1 MRYIRFIILLTGVIA
16 LQISLCSFV
25 TNKDVGHRIIKQSD
39 GLADNNIRS
48 LERDTLG
55 TLWVGT
61 AKGLNRIYEG
71 HISDYN
77 HDPRLCNKP
86 ITFIARDSRNNIW
99 ISVQGEGLFKYDYLI
114 DSFHE
119 MKINE
124 ENPRPEWYSES
135 ADYMWFCSKEGISRF
150 HYGTGLY
157 EMYIP
162 RDWKESR
169 YNGFCMNS
177 DSTALVSSTDGY
189 IYLLNLQTR
198 QRRVLYNFNED
209 IHVNDFYHDSSDR
222 TWISIHGKGLFRFSS
237 NGIES
242 SFPQGKSFFDNKIIL
257 DIQEHD
263 GLLYIATDGAGIFCM
278 DLSTYDVQNIKSIYN
293 SSFPEEINT
302 VSIIYFHDDDMLL
315 GTIRHGIIF
324 QRSRKVRNFKD
335 EDFGSRIENGPN
347 RSVVACMSEDADGNI
362 WIGCDG
368 GGLSI
373 YNPKTGHIKS
383 IEAFKREKVVAIE
396 VLDERYLLLSLYN
409 KGIYRYDIQTGRKG
423 KILIENKNTDE
434 RILGQ
439 DIIIGLERAFDDKIL
454 VLAKSV
460 YEYDKN
466 NGLIT
471 DSGIGITGTTNLNLA
486 HLDKSYTWLYSSYE
500 LFQVNNRTKQS
511 ELLLYD
517 KTGTIKCIKMIDS
530 ELFMLSSHSLSRI
543 DRESWLPVEF
553 PFHYNGQLMP
563 VIETDATGNL
573 FVTTKNDIFCIRNT
587 DPQDYIRY
595 YSENELEKNDF
606 LQGVSL
612 TSSSGIVYFGGNSG
626 LCQINPHLPDKTPM
640 SKSIHLLRIS
650 VNGKNISHDTK
661 NQNEIKIPWN
671 YESIFMD
678 ISSEGDDVLK
688 SNNFRYTIREQSKSS
703 VIYSDSRLSLPVMAP
718 GKYKVSIAYLDSSDK
733 WVESDTILELTITPP
748 WWKNFALLWGILLII
763 TIVTFT
769 SIYLYHKYNRV
780 KAAKIYNKRKEKL
793 AESKMEFITNVSHEL
808 KTPLTLIYNP
818 LKRILE
824 KDELERSLRKELN
837 NILGQSKYM
846 THLINMVI
854 DSRKLE
860 EGFGTLNIGT
870 YDLTS
875 WIENV
880 CSEFISEFENK
891 SIKLKWDISSTPGT
905 LNFDAGKFQII
916 LSNLLMNAWKYSES
930 GTTVSVI
937 TSEKDGRVRI
947 SVIDEGIGIASED
960 TEKLFNRF
968 TQGKRAAKGF
978 GLGLAY
984 TKLLVE
990 THPGGRIGAHPN
1002 LEKGSTFWFE
1012 IPADLQCKSDSPQ
1025 IHTEITQPI
1034 STYEAYD
1041 KNLDNDFDTS
1051 SYTVLI
1057 VEDEINLQAFLR
1069 KELSAF
1075 FKDIYLA
1082 SDGVE
1087 ALAVIKSK
1095 RPDIIVS
1102 DVMMPN
1108 KNGYE
1113 LCIDIKKDIRISHI
1127 PIILLTALDEAE
1139 NRKAGYKS
1147 GADLYL
1153 TKPFDTSVLI
1163 AALRNVLQ
1171 NRSIVRERYKNAADI
1186 VSASECT
1193 FSDADEKFLVK
1204 LDKFIEEHISNEKL
1218 NAQMCIEHTCLG
1230 RATFYK
1236 KIKELT
1242 GLGIMEYVTRKR
1254 LSIAVHLLT
1263 KTHLQISEIA
1273 HRIGYPDNQYF
1284 SKVFKQNFGMSP
1296 REYRNRTV

>member
-1 MRYIRFIILLTGVIA
+1 M
-16 LQISLCSFV
+16 
-25 TNKDVGHRIIKQSD
+25 
-39 GLADNNIRS
+39 
-48 LERDTLG
+48 ER
-55 TLWVGT
+55 
-61 AKGLNRIYEG
+61 
-71 HISDYN
+71 
-77 HDPRLCNKP
+77 
-86 ITFIARDSRNNIW
+86 
-99 ISVQGEGLFKYDYLI
+99 
-114 DSFHE
+114 
-119 MKINE
+119 
-124 ENPRPEWYSES
+124 
-135 ADYMWFCSKEGISRF
+135 
-150 HYGTGLY
+150 
-157 EMYIP
+157 
-162 RDWKESR
+162 
-169 YNGFCMNS
+169 
-177 DSTALVSSTDGY
+177 
-189 IYLLNLQTR
+189 
-198 QRRVLYNFNED
+198 
-209 IHVNDFYHDSSDR
+209 
-222 TWISIHGKGLFRFSS
+222 
-237 NGIES
+237 
-242 SFPQGKSFFDNKIIL
+242 
-257 DIQEHD
+257 
-263 GLLYIATDGAGIFCM
+263 
-278 DLSTYDVQNIKSIYN
+278 
-293 SSFPEEINT
+293 
-302 VSIIYFHDDDMLL
+302 
-315 GTIRHGIIF
+315 
-324 QRSRKVRNFKD
+324 
-335 EDFGSRIENGPN
+335 
-347 RSVVACMSEDADGNI
+347 
-362 WIGCDG
+362 
-368 GGLSI
+368 
-373 YNPKTGHIKS
+373 
-383 IEAFKREKVVAIE
+383 
-396 VLDERYLLLSLYN
+396 
-409 KGIYRYDIQTGRKG
+409 
-423 KILIENKNTDE
+423 
-434 RILGQ
+434 
-439 DIIIGLERAFDDKIL
+439 DIII
-454 VLAKSV
+454 
-460 YEYDKN
+460 
-466 NGLIT
+466 
-471 DSGIGITGTTNLNLA
+471 IG
-486 HLDKSYTWLYSSYE
+486 E
-500 LFQVNNRTKQS
+500 S
-511 ELLLYD
+511 EL
-517 KTGTIKCIKMIDS
+517 I
-530 ELFMLSSHSLSRI
+530 
-543 DRESWLPVEF
+543 
-553 PFHYNGQLMP
+553 
-563 VIETDATGNL
+563 
-573 FVTTKNDIFCIRNT
+573 
-587 DPQDYIRY
+587 
-595 YSENELEKNDF
+595 
-606 LQGVSL
+606 
-612 TSSSGIVYFGGNSG
+612 
-626 LCQINPHLPDKTPM
+626 
-640 SKSIHLLRIS
+640 
-650 VNGKNISHDTK
+650 
-661 NQNEIKIPWN
+661 
-671 YESIFMD
+671 
-678 ISSEGDDVLK
+678 
-688 SNNFRYTIREQSKSS
+688 
-703 VIYSDSRLSLPVMAP
+703 
-718 GKYKVSIAYLDSSDK
+718 
-733 WVESDTILELTITPP
+733 
-748 WWKNFALLWGILLII
+748 
-763 TIVTFT
+763 
-769 SIYLYHKYNRV
+769 IYLYHKYNRV

-793 AESKMEFITNVSHEL
+793 AANKMEFITNVSHEL

-824 KDELERSLRKELN
+824 KDELESSLRKELN

-870 YDLTS
+870 YELDS

-891 SIKLKWDISSTPGT
+891 SIKLKWDTSSGPGT

-937 TSEKDGRVRI
+937 TSEKEGRVRI

-990 THPGGRIGAHPN
+990 THPGGRIGAYPN

-1012 IPADLQCKSDSPQ
+1012 IPADLQCKSDYPQ

-1069 KELSAF
+1069 KELSVF
-1075 FKDIYLA
+1075 FKDTYIA

-1113 LCIDIKKDIRISHI
+1113 LCRDIKKDIRISHI

-1147 GADLYL
+1147 GADIYL

-1171 NRSIVRERYKNAADI
+1171 NRSIIRERYKNAADI

-1254 LSIAVHLLT
+1254 LSIAVYLLT
-1263 KTHLQISEIA
+1263 KTQLQISEIA
-1273 HRIGYPDNQYF
+1273 HKIGYPDNQYF
-1284 SKVFKQNFGMSP
+1284 SKVFKQNFGISP
-1296 REYRNRTV
+1296 REYRNQNTI

>member
-1 MRYIRFIILLTGVIA
+1 MRHKRKTLLFIGLATLHIFI
-16 LQISLCSFV
+16 CSF
-25 TNKDVGHRIIKQSD
+25 TGIQDVSHRIIRQGD
-39 GLADNNIRS
+39 GLADNKIQS
-48 LERDTLG
+48 LIRDTLG

-71 HISDYN
+71 QIIDYN
-77 HDPRLCNKP
+77 HDSRLCNKP
-86 ITFIARDSRNNIW
+86 ITFIARDRRNNIW
-99 ISVQGEGLFKYDYLI
+99 LSVQGKGLFKYDYLT
-114 DSFHE
+114 DTFHE
-119 MKINE
+119 LKIND
-124 ENPRPEWYSES
+124 ENIRPEWHSES
-135 ADYMWFCSKEGISRF
+135 EEYIWFCSKEGISRF
-150 HYGTGLY
+150 DYQSNSY

-162 RDWKESR
+162 RDWNESR

-177 DSTALVSSTDGY
+177 DTTALVSSLDGQ
-189 IYLLNLQTR
+189 IYLLDLKSKQKTTI
-198 QRRVLYNFNED
+198 YDFKED
-209 IHVNDFYHDSSDR
+209 IHVNDIYHDSFNM
-222 TWISIHGKGLFRFSS
+222 TWVSVHGKGLFKFTSE
-237 NGIES
+237 GLVS
-242 SFPQGKSFFDNKIIL
+242 SFPQGTSFFGNSIIL
-257 DIQEHD
+257 DIQEHNN
-263 GLLYIATDGAGIFCM
+263 LLYIATDGAGIFCLNLDTDEVKNM
-278 DLSTYDVQNIKSIYN
+278 KSMYN
-293 SSFPEEINT
+293 ASLPEELNS
-302 VSIIYFHDDDMLL
+302 VSAIYFHDDDILF

-324 QRSRKVRNFKD
+324 QSSCMVKSFKD
-335 EDFGSRIENGPN
+335 EDFGSLIENGPN
-347 RSVVACMSEDADGNI
+347 RSVVACMSEDGDGNI

-368 GGLSI
+368 GGLFL
-373 YNPKTGHIKS
+373 YNPITQHIKS
-383 IEAFKREKVVAIE
+383 IDAFKREKVVAVE
-396 VLDERYLLLSLYN
+396 VLDKRYLLLSLYS
-409 KGIYRYDIQTGRKG
+409 KGIYRYDIQTGRKV
-423 KILIENKNTDE
+423 KVLIENKNTDE

-466 NGLIT
+466 TGLIT

-612 TSSSGIVYFGGNSG
+612 TSSSGIIYFGGNSG

-688 SNNFRYTIREQSKSS
+688 SNKFRYTIREQSKSS

-733 WVESDTILELTITPP
+733 WVESDTILGLTITPP
-748 WWKNFALLWGILLII
+748 WWKNFALLWGILVII
-763 TIVTFT
+763 ALLTF
-769 SIYLYHKYNRV
+769 SCIYLYHKYNRV

-793 AESKMEFITNVSHEL
+793 AANKMEFITNVSHEL

-824 KDELERSLRKELN
+824 KDELESSLRKELN

-870 YDLTS
+870 YELDS

-891 SIKLKWDISSTPGT
+891 SIKLKWDTSSAPDT

-990 THPGGRIGAHPN
+990 THPGGRIGAYPN

-1025 IHTEITQPI
+1025 IHTVITQPI

-1069 KELSAF
+1069 KELSVF
-1075 FKDIYLA
+1075 FKDTYIA

-1113 LCIDIKKDIRISHI
+1113 LCRDIKKDIRISHI

-1163 AALRNVLQ
+1163 AALRNVLK

-1254 LSIAVHLLT
+1254 MSIAVYLLT
-1263 KTHLQISEIA
+1263 KTQLQISEIA

-1296 REYRNRTV
+1296 REYRNKML